1 MKTMLKNVLLVDGS
15 GWFPFWGD
23 IVMEDGVVTQIAHGE
38 NTILDQEAS
47 MDQIFDYG
55 AGKPEYTL
63 AQGLTAYAVPGI
75 DAPMDMAKYE
85 AQLEKIIAD
94 EKAGKKI
101 EKTVREMTGF
111 GYDKI
116 EFLKVGS
123 PANIMIVDRKPVSK
137 ILKAFAD
144 GKEL

>member
-1 MKTMLKNVLLVDGS
+1 MKTMLKNVLIVDGS

-23 IVMEDGVVTQIAHGE
+23 VVFEDGVVTYIAHGE
-38 NTILDQEAS
+38 NTIMDQEAS
-47 MDQIFDYG
+47 MDEIIDYKEG
-55 AGKPEYTL
+55 DYTL
-63 AQGLTAYAVPGI
+63 AQGWKAYLVPGI

-85 AQLEKIIAD
+85 KQLEKIIAD

-101 EKTVREMTGF
+101 EKSVREMTGF

-123 PANIMIVDRKPVSK
+123 PANFMLVDRKPVSK
-137 ILKAFAD
+137 ILAAYAD
-144 GKEL
+144 GKKL